1 MKKFFIAAVL
11 AVTVAGSA
19 LAADASKLSYRV
31 KSNFETMFEG
41 AKEVNWTIRESF
53 TKANFTLAGEK
64 VEAFFSPEGELIA
77 TARKVQYG
85 TLPFKALKKI
95 EKKHPEAKVEE
106 TIELDQD
113 GDKSYFVSLHDNG
126 KKEIL
131 QVTLSGAVVAFKGK
145 P

>member
-1 MKKFFIAAVL
+1 MKKIFIAAVL

-19 LAADASKLSYRV
+19 FAADASKLSYRI
-31 KSNFETMFEG
+31 KSSFEILFNG
-41 AKEVNWTIRESF
+41 AKDVNWTVRESF

-85 TLPFKALKKI
+85 TLPYGALKKI
-95 EKKHPEAKVEE
+95 EKKYPQAQVEE
-106 TIELDQD
+106 TIELDRD

-131 QVTLSGAVVAFKGK
+131 QVTLAGAVVTFNGK
-145 P
+145 Q

>member
-1 MKKFFIAAVL
+1 MKKIFIAALL

-19 LAADASKLSYRV
+19 FAADANKLSYRV
-31 KSNFETMFEG
+31 KSSFEIIFDG
-41 AKEVNWTIRESF
+41 AKDVNWTIREAF

-85 TLPFKALKKI
+85 TLPFSALQKIQKKY
-95 EKKHPEAKVEE
+95 PEAKVED
-106 TIELDQD
+106 TIVFDQD
-113 GDKSYFVSLHDNG
+113 GDKNYFVSLHDNG

-131 QVTLSGAVVAFKGK
+131 QVSLSGAVTVFKTQ
-145 P
+145 